1 MSVFSVI
8 GSTDC
13 EYCYMEEKIGR
24 NRSVWNEED
33 NIANIVPMENTHT
46 VLNWPVQP
54 GALVYLSIDCYVF
67 EIKETTE
74 SNRYCVAQLCRLC
87 EG

>member
-54 GALVYLSIDCYVF
+54 GALVYLLIVMCS
-67 EIKETTE
+67 KSKKQ
-74 SNRYCVAQLCRLC
+74 SNQIVIAHLQLC
-87 EG
+87 

>member
-33 NIANIVPMENTHT
+33 NIANIVPMENTHN

-54 GALVYLSIDCYVF
+54 GALVYLSILVTS
-67 EIKETTE
+67 I
-74 SNRYCVAQLCRLC
+74 
-87 EG
+87 